1 MPGQRKI
8 VPDQGWAWMVL
19 VAAFF
24 CNVTFD
30 GIIYSF
36 GVLYVDLLDAFGES
50 KGHTSWIG
58 SVISGVYAIIGEC
71 VSSNAMCH

>member
-58 SVISGVYAIIGEC
+58 SVISGVYAIIGEY
-71 VSSNAMCH
+71 VSSNVVCH